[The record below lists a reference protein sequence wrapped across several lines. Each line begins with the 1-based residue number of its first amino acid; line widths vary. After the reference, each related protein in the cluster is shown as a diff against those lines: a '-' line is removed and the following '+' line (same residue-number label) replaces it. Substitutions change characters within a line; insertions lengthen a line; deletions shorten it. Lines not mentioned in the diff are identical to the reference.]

1 MKDFVHL
8 HNHSEYSLLDGM
20 LRISERHKPSRF
32 LRGLAESGVKA
43 IAITDHGNM
52 YGALDFYDCANAAG
66 LKPIVGCEV
75 YITEGKHTEKDK
87 SRTGH
92 LTLLAKNH
100 QGYLN
105 LMKLN
110 SHAWVDGFY
119 YHPRIDKELLAKYSD
134 GLIALSGCLK
144 GFLAQDVLH
153 KSFEQACA
161 LAQQYEDIM
170 GKGNYYIELMDHGIR
185 EEQEALPILKEVAK
199 KLGIKTVAT
208 NDCHYEKKEDWQ
220 AHDVNLCISTGKTL
234 ADPSRLK
241 MTTHELY
248 FKSAEEMYNLFAH
261 TPESLTNTLEV
272 AEKCNLVFPK
282 HGFILPNF
290 DIPPQYPN
298 TAEYFKALCRE
309 GLNKKMKGN
318 VPPEYIKQL
327 EYEFDVIIKMGFDCY
342 FLIVQDF
349 INWARANG
357 IPIGPGRG
365 SGAGSIVAYSLDITR
380 VDPIQSKLLFERF
393 LNPDR
398 VSMPDLDIDMSDT
411 GRERVIDYV
420 RNKYGQDKV
429 SQIITFGTMK
439 AKLAL
444 RDVARVMGI
453 SVAET
458 NRVAKMI
465 PNDPKI
471 TLDGALADIKELQT
485 EINNN
490 PTSKQLFDMARK
502 IEGLK
507 RHTGIHAAGVLI
519 TRDPVAEYIPLARAK
534 DGSVTTQFEGEPCS
548 NLGLL
553 KMDFLGLRTL
563 TVIDNAEKMI
573 RARHN
578 PDFDI
583 NTIPLDDKKTYELL
597 CACQTLGIFQL
608 ESGGMRDLIKKLQ
621 PTQFSDISALVA
633 LYRPGPM
640 ESGMM
645 DMFVRR
651 KSGQEQITYETPLLE
666 DLLKDTYGCMV
677 YQEQIM
683 QISKTLGGFT
693 PGEADT
699 LRKAM
704 GKKKLDVM
712 EAFGKKFVE
721 GAKVHQIPEKVSK
734 HLYEQMKAFAGY
746 GFNKSHSYAYALV
759 SYQTAYLKANY
770 PIEFMC
776 AALTNEIGHNAIGSD
791 DKENKIATYLEEAKK
806 MGFEIL
812 PPDINKSQPEFS
824 VETKDGKECIRYA
837 LEAVKNAGTEGCISI
852 AEEAAKKPFES
863 LEDLC
868 GRIDLFQ
875 ANKKTIESLIKA
887 GAMDCLMPDKEP
899 QEVRAV
905 LLAEMDEAVDT
916 AHLIAKEK
924 ENSTASLFGDD
935 FSSVM
940 SIKKSEKKAVAP
952 LSQSELLGYEKEVM
966 GIYFSG
972 HPIAKYQ
979 NYLSRL
985 NCVCI
990 QDILEGKVSG
1000 NLNVIG
1006 IVTRMKKRQNKR
1018 KEEWAQFVIEDCT
1031 GSILVNAF
1039 SRTWSQVGHK
1049 VSPNTIAF
1057 FSGEVRV
1064 DDESARVEISLQ
1076 DVGSVTELIAN
1087 MAKKLTIR
1095 LTAGYSQA
1103 NLQKL
1108 KAHLEAAKGITKVY
1122 LEVPSKADPTKI
1134 HRIRTDKSIMI
1145 HRGLLDHLENTLG
1158 NDAWSFE

>member
-43 IAITDHGNM
+43 MAITDHGNM

>member
-1 MKDFVHL
+1 M
-8 HNHSEYSLLDGM
+8 
-20 LRISERHKPSRF
+20 
-32 LRGLAESGVKA
+32 
-43 IAITDHGNM
+43 
-52 YGALDFYDCANAAG
+52 
-66 LKPIVGCEV
+66 
-75 YITEGKHTEKDK
+75 
-87 SRTGH
+87 
-92 LTLLAKNH
+92 
-100 QGYLN
+100 
-105 LMKLN
+105 
-110 SHAWVDGFY
+110 
-119 YHPRIDKELLAKYSD
+119 
-134 GLIALSGCLK
+134 
-144 GFLAQDVLH
+144 
-153 KSFEQACA
+153 
-161 LAQQYEDIM
+161 
-170 GKGNYYIELMDHGIR
+170 
-185 EEQEALPILKEVAK
+185 
-199 KLGIKTVAT
+199 
-208 NDCHYEKKEDWQ
+208 
-220 AHDVNLCISTGKTL
+220 
-234 ADPSRLK
+234 
-241 MTTHELY
+241 
-248 FKSAEEMYNLFAH
+248 
-261 TPESLTNTLEV
+261 
-272 AEKCNLVFPK
+272 
-282 HGFILPNF
+282 
-290 DIPPQYPN
+290 
-298 TAEYFKALCRE
+298 
-309 GLNKKMKGN
+309 
-318 VPPEYIKQL
+318 
-327 EYEFDVIIKMGFDCY
+327 
-342 FLIVQDF
+342 
-349 INWARANG
+349 
-357 IPIGPGRG
+357 
-365 SGAGSIVAYSLDITR
+365 
-380 VDPIQSKLLFERF
+380 
-393 LNPDR
+393 
-398 VSMPDLDIDMSDT
+398 
-411 GRERVIDYV
+411 
-420 RNKYGQDKV
+420 
-429 SQIITFGTMK
+429 
-439 AKLAL
+439 
-444 RDVARVMGI
+444 
-453 SVAET
+453 
-458 NRVAKMI
+458 
-465 PNDPKI
+465 
-471 TLDGALADIKELQT
+471 
-485 EINNN
+485 
-490 PTSKQLFDMARK
+490 
-502 IEGLK
+502 
-507 RHTGIHAAGVLI
+507 
-519 TRDPVAEYIPLARAK
+519 ARAK